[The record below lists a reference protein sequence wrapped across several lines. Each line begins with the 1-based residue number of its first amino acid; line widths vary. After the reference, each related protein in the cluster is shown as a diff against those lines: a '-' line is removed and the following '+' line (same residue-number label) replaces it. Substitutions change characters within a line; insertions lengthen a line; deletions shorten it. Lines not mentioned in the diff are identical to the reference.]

1 MNMDDTTPGKLRST
15 IEWVARGRYL
25 MPVVVVV
32 SLVAI
37 GINETAYQHAHRTLS
52 SGIALTDARIRSA
65 DALQA
70 LTDTDLHARSYL
82 MSNAPQ
88 ELAKYRETLQR
99 LDSLKNDAFALVHQ
113 MDPYNT
119 ISLERVERL
128 LADHVQG
135 TDAWVEAYERG
146 DKAKAVAAS
155 VSAVTRTRRD
165 ELREEFDLVL
175 RTSASLQET
184 ARFSLYQALSLNRL
198 AIHVLALGTAL
209 ALFYFQRLLR
219 AEDRKLARERLLLA
233 DRVKERTAELT
244 EMATHLVNAREDERA
259 HVARELHDE
268 MGGLLT
274 AMKLEFARLRRL
286 PDMPEKATERLA
298 SVEARLNEGIAIKRR
313 IIEHLR
319 PSSLDQLGLVPALDM
334 LCRDMAGVLGQPV
347 KTDLQPVAVD
357 RNAELTLF
365 RVAQESLT
373 NIGKYAQSARVQV
386 RLIQVGPVVRLTVQD
401 DGQGFSPARV
411 PHGRHGLSGMR
422 VRMESHG
429 GRLTVLSVPGH
440 GTTITAELPATPA
453 ASPSV

>member
-1 MNMDDTTPGKLRST
+1 MEDTAPGKLRST

-25 MPVVVVV
+25 VPIVVVAGVV
-32 SLVAI
+32 AM
-37 GINETAYQHAHRTLS
+37 GINEITYQHSFRTLS
-52 SGIALTDARIRSA
+52 SGIALTDVRIRSA
-65 DALQA
+65 QELQA
-70 LTDTDLHARSYL
+70 LTDADLHARSYI
-82 MSNAPQ
+82 MSGSPQ

-99 LDSLKNDAFALVHQ
+99 IDVLKSDAFALMRQ
-113 MDPYNT
+113 LDPDST
-119 ISLERVERL
+119 ISLDRLERL

-135 TDAWVEAYERG
+135 TNAWVEAFERG
-146 DKAKAVAAS
+146 DTAKATAAAI
-155 VSAVTRTRRD
+155 SAVTRTRRD

-175 RTSASLQET
+175 RTSAAVQET

-198 AIHVLALGTAL
+198 AIHLLALATAL
-209 ALFYFQRLLR
+209 ALFYYQRLLR
-219 AEDRKLARERLLLA
+219 QDDRKLARERLLLA

-286 PDMPEKATERLA
+286 PDMPEKATERLV
-298 SVEARLNEGIAIKRR
+298 SLETRLNEGIAIKRR
-313 IIEHLR
+313 IIENLR
-319 PSSLDQLGLVPALDM
+319 PSSLDQLGLVAALDM
-334 LCRDMAGVLGQPV
+334 LCRDMASVLGQPV
-347 KTDLQPVAVD
+347 ETELQPVAVD
-357 RNAELTLF
+357 RGAELTLF

-373 NIGKYAQSARVQV
+373 NIGKYAQCAHVRV
-386 RLIQVGPVVRLTVQD
+386 RLKQVGQAVQLSVQD
-401 DGQGFSPARV
+401 DGRGFSPALV

-429 GRLTVLSVPGH
+429 GRLTVHSEPGH

-453 ASPSV
+453 APAAG

>member
-1 MNMDDTTPGKLRST
+1 MSLEDTAPGKLRST

-32 SLVAI
+32 GVAAM
-37 GINETAYQHAHRTLS
+37 GINESTYQHSHRTLS

-65 DALQA
+65 EALQA

-82 MSNAPQ
+82 MSRSPQ

-99 LDSLKNDAFALVHQ
+99 LDSLKNDAVALVRQ
-113 MDPYNT
+113 MDPDHT

-128 LADHVQG
+128 LADHVRG
-135 TDAWVEAYERG
+135 TDAWVEAFQRG
-146 DKAKAVAAS
+146 DTAKAIAAS
-155 VSAVTRTRRD
+155 VSAVTRTRRN

-175 RTSASLQET
+175 QKSGAIQEN
-184 ARFSLYQALSLNRL
+184 ARYSLYRALSLNRL
-198 AIHVLALGTAL
+198 AIHLLALATAL
-209 ALFYFQRLLR
+209 ALFYFQHLLR
-219 AEDRKLARERLLLA
+219 EEDRKLARERLLLA

-298 SVEARLNEGIAIKRR
+298 SVESRLNEGIAIKRR
-313 IIEHLR
+313 IIENLR

-334 LCRDMAGVLGQPV
+334 LCRDMAGVLGKPV
-347 KTDLQPVAVD
+347 ETELQPVAVD
-357 RNAELTLF
+357 RGAELTLF

-373 NIGKYAQSARVQV
+373 NIGKYAQCARVQV
-386 RLIQVGPVVRLTVQD
+386 RLKQLGPAVQLSVQD

-429 GRLTVLSVPGH
+429 GRLTVFSLPGH
-440 GTTITAELPATPA
+440 GTTITAELPATEAAPA
-453 ASPSV
+453 PA

>member
-1 MNMDDTTPGKLRST
+1 MNMEDTAPGKLRTT

-25 MPVVVVV
+25 MPIVVVVGV
-32 SLVAI
+32 VAM
-37 GINETAYQHAHRTLS
+37 GINESTYQHSFRTLS
-52 SGIALTDARIRSA
+52 NGIALTDVRIRSA
-65 DALQA
+65 EELQA
-70 LTDTDLHARSYL
+70 LTDADLHARSYI
-82 MSNAPQ
+82 MSKSQQ

-99 LDSLKNDAFALVHQ
+99 IDVLKSDAFALMRQ
-113 MDPYNT
+113 LDPDST
-119 ISLERVERL
+119 ISLERLERL

-135 TDAWVEAYERG
+135 TNAWVEAFERG
-146 DKAKAVAAS
+146 DTAKATAAAI
-155 VSAVTRTRRD
+155 SAVTRTRRD

-175 RTSASLQET
+175 RKSAAVQET
-184 ARFSLYQALSLNRL
+184 ARYSLYQALSLNRL
-198 AIHVLALGTAL
+198 AIHLLALGTAL

-219 AEDRKLARERLLLA
+219 EEDRKLARERFLLA

-286 PDMPEKATERLA
+286 PDMPEKASERLV
-298 SVEARLNEGIAIKRR
+298 SLEARLNEGIAIKRR
-313 IIEHLR
+313 IIENLR

-347 KTDLQPVAVD
+347 VADLQPITVD
-357 RNAELTLF
+357 RSAELTLF

-373 NIGKYAQSARVQV
+373 NIGKYAQSSRVK
-386 RLIQVGPVVRLTVQD
+386 LGLKQVGPSVQLTVQD

-440 GTTITAELPATPA
+440 GTTITAELPATEA
-453 ASPSV
+453 ASAAA